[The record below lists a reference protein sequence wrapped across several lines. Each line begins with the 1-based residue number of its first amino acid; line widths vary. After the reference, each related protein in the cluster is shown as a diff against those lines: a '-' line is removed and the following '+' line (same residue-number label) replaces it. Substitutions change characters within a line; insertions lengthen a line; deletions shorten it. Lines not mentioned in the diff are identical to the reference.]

1 MTCKPKHN
9 PWPDCFD
16 EPHEYW
22 LMIVHCPVTKERDK
36 RKQLQSVGLDF
47 DIEPLEVKA

>member
-22 LMIVHCPVTKERDK
+22 LM
-36 RKQLQSVGLDF
+36 
-47 DIEPLEVKA
+47 